1 MLWRNNKTTMVTI
14 KNKESMEDN
23 KYNTLQEQIS
33 KIDEFIKVQ
42 TEQFGEEFEDEVNY
56 LAIVKTNLEEV
67 KK

>member
-1 MLWRNNKTTMVTI
+1 
-14 KNKESMEDN
+14 MEDN
-23 KYNTLQEQIS
+23 KYDLLQEQIS
-33 KIDEFIKVQ
+33 KIDEVNKVL